1 MRHGP
6 LENNSSIKG
15 IFYEDDPNKC
25 NGEYEEEDVINLFCI
40 DLLIG
45 CLLSSGSISDTIA
58 DNRKQKE
65 EGRRERRKRRGERG
79 GRGSKRA
86 EGEVEEEELSL
97 CLSLLK

>member
-1 MRHGP
+1 MRHRP
-6 LENNSSIKG
+6 LESNSSIKD

-45 CLLSSGSISDTIA
+45 CLLSSGSISDTLA

-65 EGRRERRKRRGERG
+65 EGRRERRKRRG

-86 EGEVEEEELSL
+86 EGEVEEEEFSL
-97 CLSLLK
+97 CLLLLK